1 LNLEQ
6 LIGKLSGKVIFLFR
20 VFKGDSDEVL
30 ENNAKYAISIARKL
44 GASIFLVWEDIKD
57 VKSKMLMTFVGSLL
71 EVYSHEQ
78 ALKKEKMK
86 ILAAEGKSKAHL
98 D

>member
-1 LNLEQ
+1 LAKVKVLFFK
-6 LIGKLSGKVIFLFR
+6 LIDS
-20 VFKGDSDEVL
+20 DSDEVL

-57 VKSKMLMTFVGSLL
+57 VKSKMLMTFVGSLY
-71 EVYSHEQ
+71 EVYCHEQ
-78 ALKKEKMK
+78 NLKKEKLK
-86 ILAAEGKSKAHL
+86 ILAAEGKSKALL